1 MQTHTIRQPVAA
13 IIAIGL
19 ALLLAAGAVAV
30 FAREGTMNPGPK
42 PTVVLV
48 HGAFADAST
57 WTTVIDQ
64 LQKDGFPVIAPA
76 NPLRGPM
83 SDSEYTAS
91 VLDTLSGPLILVG
104 HSYGGIVI
112 TNAAAMAHNAS
123 NVKALVYVAA
133 LIPDVGED
141 AQDLQAT
148 GSLIG
153 PSTLLVRP
161 CPADSCAAGQDAY
174 VDPAHF
180 REVMAGDLPEEKTK
194 LLAASQRPAALNAF
208 SDKTEFAA
216 WHTVPSFAIVSTE
229 DNAVGTANERY
240 MAQRAHAQTTE
251 IDASH
256 LVMISHPD
264 AVVAVIESAAAER

>member
-1 MQTHTIRQPVAA
+1 MAA
-13 IIAIGL
+13 VIAIGL
-19 ALLLAAGAVAV
+19 ALLLVAGAVAV
-30 FAREGTMNPGPK
+30 FAGEGSSNLGPK

-57 WTTVIDQ
+57 WTTVIDL
-64 LQKDGFPVIAPA
+64 LQRDGFPVIAPA
-76 NPLRGPM
+76 NPLRGPI

-91 VLDTLSGPLILVG
+91 VLETLSGPLVLVG

-133 LIPDVGED
+133 LIPDVGEN
-141 AQDLQAT
+141 AHDLQAT

-153 PSTLLVRP
+153 PSTRLVRP
-161 CPADSCAAGQDAY
+161 FPADSCAAGQDAY

-180 REVMAGDLPEEKTK
+180 REVMAGDVPEEKTK
-194 LLAASQRPAALNAF
+194 LLATSQRPAAVNAF

-216 WHTVPSFAIVSTE
+216 WHTVPSFAIVSTA
-229 DNAVGTANERY
+229 DNAVGTENERY

-251 IDASH
+251 IEASH

-264 AVVAVIESAAAER
+264 EVVAVIESAAEER

>member
-57 WTTVIDQ
+57 WTTVLDQ

-76 NPLRGPM
+76 NPLRGPTFK

-104 HSYGGIVI
+104 H
-112 TNAAAMAHNAS
+112 
-123 NVKALVYVAA
+123 
-133 LIPDVGED
+133 
-141 AQDLQAT
+141 
-148 GSLIG
+148 
-153 PSTLLVRP
+153 
-161 CPADSCAAGQDAY
+161 
-174 VDPAHF
+174 
-180 REVMAGDLPEEKTK
+180 
-194 LLAASQRPAALNAF
+194 
-208 SDKTEFAA
+208 
-216 WHTVPSFAIVSTE
+216 
-229 DNAVGTANERY
+229 
-240 MAQRAHAQTTE
+240 
-251 IDASH
+251 
-256 LVMISHPD
+256 
-264 AVVAVIESAAAER
+264 

>member
-1 MQTHTIRQPVAA
+1 MQTHTIRQPMAA

-19 ALLLAAGAVAV
+19 ALLLAAGAIAV

-57 WTTVIDQ
+57 WITVIDQ

-76 NPLRGPM
+76 NPLRGPI
-83 SDSEYTAS
+83 SDSEYMAS
-91 VLDTLSGPLILVG
+91 VLDSLSGPLILVG

-112 TNAAAMAHNAS
+112 SYAVVFLQKKQ

-153 PSTLLVRP
+153 PNT
-161 CPADSCAAGQDAY
+161 
-174 VDPAHF
+174 
-180 REVMAGDLPEEKTK
+180 
-194 LLAASQRPAALNAF
+194 
-208 SDKTEFAA
+208 
-216 WHTVPSFAIVSTE
+216 
-229 DNAVGTANERY
+229 
-240 MAQRAHAQTTE
+240 
-251 IDASH
+251 
-256 LVMISHPD
+256 
-264 AVVAVIESAAAER
+264 